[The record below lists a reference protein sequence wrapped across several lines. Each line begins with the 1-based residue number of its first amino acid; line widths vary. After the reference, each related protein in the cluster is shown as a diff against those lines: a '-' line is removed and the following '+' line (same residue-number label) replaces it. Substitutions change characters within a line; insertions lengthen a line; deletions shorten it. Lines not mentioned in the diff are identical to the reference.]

1 MNTTS
6 NTKTDKIKAMIAE
19 HKYRAI
25 STLCDLNEVFSA
37 GLAEASNTVTAS
49 ELNPDQSEAYAK
61 LIDLEWEM
69 ERLANSLTK
78 AHQAA
83 MKIMSR
89 RSAT

>member
-6 NTKTDKIKAMIAE
+6 NTKMDKTKSLIAD

-25 STLCDLNEVFSA
+25 STLCDLNGVFSA
-37 GLAEASNTVTAS
+37 ALAEASNTVTAS
-49 ELNPDQSEAYAK
+49 ELNLDQSEAYAK

-83 MKIMSR
+83 MKIMARS
-89 RSAT
+89 SAT